1 MDDLTRIKNALTEIG
16 CEKYFQ
22 KFVDEEVDWEG
33 FLALNTELLC
43 KQMNIP
49 AGTFTSPLSLASF
62 FFF

>member
-1 MDDLTRIKNALTEIG
+1 MDDLARIKNALTEID

-43 KQMNIP
+43 KKMSIP
-49 AGTFTSPLSLASF
+49 TSTLTSPLPLTSF
-62 FFF
+62 FLF